1 MSQSVATRAQPER
14 RERVLVVDDNA
25 QNRAVAEGQLVSAGY
40 EVETAEHGEAGLELF
55 RKREPDLVLLD
66 ILMPGI
72 DGIETC
78 RRMRQLP
85 GGQDTPI
92 VFVTAHGDLETQRQA
107 LDSGGDDFLSKPI
120 QRIELLLRVRS
131 LLRIKRIARELARN
145 NRELLRVQR
154 QKDELG
160 GLIVH
165 DLKNPLAAILTNGTF
180 LLETLE
186 SDEARPVVRDIMS
199 AAESMRRMVMNLIDV
214 NRSED
219 GALALCADL
228 VDPGRLVQDVA
239 KAMEGRAAERDHR
252 LRVTIGDDL
261 VPLEGDYD
269 LLRRVLESL
278 LDNSF
283 KYTPR
288 RGEVQLRCENG
299 DDTHVT
305 FRVSDQGP
313 GIPLEARGRIFEKYV
328 QLESE
333 ARLHG
338 RTSRGL
344 GLAFCKIAVEAHGG
358 TIWVDQTDGGGAAFN
373 VRLPTLL
380 PPTSRRMAIR

>member
-1 MSQSVATRAQPER
+1 MTAPGQV
-14 RERVLVVDDNA
+14 ERVLVVDDNA

-40 EVETAEHGEAGLELF
+40 EVETAEHGEAGLEMF
-55 RKREPDLVLLD
+55 SRREPDLVLLD

-107 LDSGGDDFLSKPI
+107 LESGGDDFLSKPI

-145 NRELLRVQR
+145 NNELVRVQR
-154 QKDELG
+154 QKDDLG

-165 DLKNPLAAILTNGTF
+165 DLKNPLSAILTNGTF
-180 LLETLE
+180 LLETLGN
-186 SDEARPVVRDIMS
+186 DAARPVVRDIMS
-199 AAESMRRMVMNLIDV
+199 AAETMRRMVMNLIDV

-219 GALALCADL
+219 GVLAVRVDQIDPAHL
-228 VDPGRLVQDVA
+228 VNDVVS
-239 KAMEGRAAERDHR
+239 AMDARARERDHE
-252 LRVTIGDDL
+252 LRVSLGDGL
-261 VPLEGDYD
+261 RPLEGDYD
-269 LLRRVLESL
+269 LLRRVLETL

-288 RGEVQLRCENG
+288 RGEVVLSCEARDG
-299 DDTHVT
+299 SQIL
-305 FRVSDQGP
+305 FRVRDQGP
-313 GIPLEARGRIFEKYV
+313 GVPEPSRQRIFEKYV

-338 RTSRGL
+338 RASRGL
-344 GLAFCKIAVEAHGG
+344 GLAFCKVAIEAHGG
-358 TIWVDQTDGGGAAFN
+358 SIWMDEAEGGGSCFN
-373 VRLPTLL
+373 VSLPQIL
-380 PPTSRRMAIR
+380 PPTSRRLSLP

>member
-1 MSQSVATRAQPER
+1 MTAPGQV
-14 RERVLVVDDNA
+14 ERVLVVDDNA

-40 EVETAEHGEAGLELF
+40 EVETAEHGEAGLEMF
-55 RKREPDLVLLD
+55 SRREPDLVLLD

-107 LDSGGDDFLSKPI
+107 LESGGDDFLSKPI

-145 NRELLRVQR
+145 NNELVRVQR
-154 QKDELG
+154 QKDDLG

-165 DLKNPLAAILTNGTF
+165 DLKNPLSAILTNGTF
-180 LLETLE
+180 LLETLGN
-186 SDEARPVVRDIMS
+186 DAARPVVRDIMS
-199 AAESMRRMVMNLIDV
+199 AAETMRRMVMNLIDV

-219 GALALCADL
+219 GVLAVRVDQIDPAHL
-228 VDPGRLVQDVA
+228 VNDVVS
-239 KAMEGRAAERDHR
+239 AMDARARERDHE
-252 LRVTIGDDL
+252 LRVSLGDGL
-261 VPLEGDYD
+261 CPLEGDYD
-269 LLRRVLESL
+269 LLRRVLETL

-288 RGEVQLRCENG
+288 RGEVVLSCEARDG
-299 DDTHVT
+299 SQIL
-305 FRVSDQGP
+305 FRVRDQGP
-313 GIPLEARGRIFEKYV
+313 GVPEPSRQRIFEKYV

-338 RTSRGL
+338 RASRGL
-344 GLAFCKIAVEAHGG
+344 GLAFCKVAIEAHGG
-358 TIWVDQTDGGGAAFN
+358 SIWMDEAEGGGSCFN
-373 VRLPTLL
+373 VSLPQIL
-380 PPTSRRMAIR
+380 PPTSRRLSLP

>member
-1 MSQSVATRAQPER
+1 
-14 RERVLVVDDNA
+14 
-25 QNRAVAEGQLVSAGY
+25 
-40 EVETAEHGEAGLELF
+40 
-55 RKREPDLVLLD
+55 
-66 ILMPGI
+66 
-72 DGIETC
+72 
-78 RRMRQLP
+78 MRQLP

-107 LDSGGDDFLSKPI
+107 LESGGDDFLSKPI

-145 NRELLRVQR
+145 NNELVRVQR
-154 QKDELG
+154 QKDDLG

-180 LLETLE
+180 LLETLGN
-186 SDEARPVVRDIMS
+186 DAARPVVRDIMS
-199 AAESMRRMVMNLIDV
+199 AAETMRRMVMNLIDV

-219 GALALCADL
+219 GVLAVRAEP
-228 VDPGRLVQDVA
+228 VDPALLVRDVVS
-239 KAMEGRAAERDHR
+239 AMEARAHERDHA
-252 LRVTIGDDL
+252 LRVVLGPAL
-261 VPLEGDYD
+261 QPLEGDYD
-269 LLRRVLESL
+269 LLRRVLETL

-288 RGEVQLRCENG
+288 RGEVVLSCEAG
-299 DDTHVT
+299 DGGQALFQV
-305 FRVSDQGP
+305 RDQGP
-313 GIPLEARGRIFEKYV
+313 GVPEPSRQRIFEKYV

-338 RTSRGL
+338 RASRGL

-358 TIWVDQTDGGGAAFN
+358 SIWVDEAPGGGACFN
-373 VRLPTLL
+373 VRLPQVLR
-380 PPTSRRMAIR
+380 PTSRRLPLP

>member
-1 MSQSVATRAQPER
+1 MTAPGQV
-14 RERVLVVDDNA
+14 ERVLVVDDNA

-40 EVETAEHGEAGLELF
+40 EVETAEHGEAGLEMF
-55 RKREPDLVLLD
+55 SRREPDLVLLD

-107 LDSGGDDFLSKPI
+107 LESGGDDFLSKPI

-145 NRELLRVQR
+145 NNELVRVQR
-154 QKDELG
+154 QKDDLG

-165 DLKNPLAAILTNGTF
+165 DLKNPLSAILTNGTF
-180 LLETLE
+180 LLETLGN
-186 SDEARPVVRDIMS
+186 DAARPVVRDIMS
-199 AAESMRRMVMNLIDV
+199 AAETMRRMVMNLIDV

-219 GALALCADL
+219 GVLAVRVDQIDPAHL
-228 VDPGRLVQDVA
+228 VNEVVS
-239 KAMEGRAAERDHR
+239 AMDARARERDHE
-252 LRVTIGDDL
+252 LRVSLGDGL
-261 VPLEGDYD
+261 RPLEGDYD
-269 LLRRVLESL
+269 LLRRVLETL

-288 RGEVQLRCENG
+288 RGEVVLSCEARDG
-299 DDTHVT
+299 SQIL
-305 FRVSDQGP
+305 FRVRDQGP
-313 GIPLEARGRIFEKYV
+313 GVPEPSRQRIFEKYV

-338 RTSRGL
+338 RASRGL
-344 GLAFCKIAVEAHGG
+344 GLAFCKVAIEAHGG
-358 TIWVDQTDGGGAAFN
+358 SIWMDEAEGGGSCFN
-373 VRLPTLL
+373 VSLPQIL
-380 PPTSRRMAIR
+380 PPTSRRLSLP